1 MGRVGM
7 TSSTSLRRVHKLV
20 LQPSAGWAPS
30 VHPTLYLVGSQA
42 RSEYCP
48 PSPFRAFALLT
59 TIGSLLFSLLNP
71 GAHLSSDMHQDGE
84 GVGGPQFHGNFTVTS
99 GRFAGCISKVD

>member
-1 MGRVGM
+1 VQVGHRA
-7 TSSTSLRRVHKLV
+7 SIPHFIWWVRKQGANIV
-20 LQPSAGWAPS
+20 
-30 VHPTLYLVGSQA
+30 
-42 RSEYCP
+42 